1 VALGLLGRRDY
12 TAVELRDKLLQRGHS
27 IEDVTSTIEEL
38 RVRGIVDDR
47 RVAAAAVR
55 TAARVKGRGR
65 VRIARDLEA
74 RGVERALVQELLA
87 TLAPEDEAEAIA
99 RILSRKH
106 WPARPTLADR
116 RRMFQH
122 LLRRGFPAE
131 AIAKALR
138 QQDDT
143 E

>member
-1 VALGLLGRRDY
+1 MGRRDY
-12 TAVELRDKLLQRGHS
+12 TAAELHAKLTQRGYADGD
-27 IEDVTSTIEEL
+27 IASTIEEL
-38 RVRGIVDDR
+38 RVRGLVDDR

-65 VRIARDLEA
+65 VRIGRELEA
-74 RGVERALVQELLA
+74 RGVDRAIVQELLA
-87 TLAPEDEAEAIA
+87 TLAPEDEAESIA
-99 RILSRKH
+99 RILARKH

-131 AIAKALR
+131 TIAKALSHR
-138 QQDDT
+138 EDDG